1 MNEFVAVVVTPAT
14 KSSMYASES
23 EGVTALIE
31 TIGFTAPVILPLPS
45 TATESFRSKSNA
57 RPMTALALTVS
68 GLVRFTV
75 ADDCV
80 SDAAGD
86 VVEFNVV
93 IVGRVGGVVWGFVTF
108 MYTICGFA
116 NVMLTLVYESAGIV
130 FRSSKVWSPSS
141 RAKSTVWVPFR
152 TEIGGLTPSDTVMPV
167 MST

>member
-1 MNEFVAVVVTPAT
+1 
-14 KSSMYASES
+14 MYASAS
-23 EGVTALIE
+23 DGVTALIE
-31 TIGFTAPVILPLPS
+31 TIGFTAPVMLPLPS

-57 RPMTALALTVS
+57 RPITALALTVS

-75 ADDCV
+75 TDDCV

-93 IVGRVGGVVWGFVTF
+93 IVGGVVWGFVTF

-116 NVMLTLVYESAGIV
+116 NVMLTLVYEPAGIV
-130 FRSSKVWSPSS
+130 FRSSKVWSPSR